1 MLDDLRNSASFEEE
15 PEPVEDEE
23 LVGQPL
29 PRRRAPQPF
38 LGMSP
43 VQRFVIAILL
53 FLMSCV
59 LSVFCLL
66 LTESVYL
73 PFF

>member
-1 MLDDLRNSASFEEE
+1 MLDDLRNSATFEEE
-15 PEPVEDEE
+15 PEPIDEE
-23 LVGQPL
+23 VVGQPL
-29 PRRRAPQPF
+29 PRKRASQPF
-38 LGMSP
+38 LGMTP
-43 VQRFVIAILL
+43 VQRFVIALLL

-59 LSVFCLL
+59 LSAFCLL

>member
-1 MLDDLRNSASFEEE
+1 MIYAIQPLLKKNRNPLEEM
-15 PEPVEDEE
+15 
-23 LVGQPL
+23 VGQPL
-29 PRRRAPQPF
+29 PRKRAPQPF

-59 LSVFCLL
+59 LSAFCLI

>member
-1 MLDDLRNSASFEEE
+1 MLDDLRNSATFEEE
-15 PEPVEDEE
+15 PETIDEE
-23 LVGQPL
+23 MVGQPL
-29 PRRRAPQPF
+29 PRKRAPQPF

-59 LSVFCLL
+59 LSAFCLI